1 MQKRLDECIE
11 NATLDKK
18 RFNNFQLIP
27 SAHDTSRKY
36 GVYRDN
42 EGYWHCAGEDG
53 KPSGAC
59 EHFKRWHTPCR
70 HILQAR
76 YENIHELFEDI
87 HRLAEA
93 RRETKFTD
101 TFDDVITYMI
111 NFKSAEFCE
120 LCTLFMHLC
129 IYQGKAD
136 ADDMQD
142 ATGEIYENAR
152 IFGTVIGQLKKLDF
166 IKPVGYHKSKR
177 GHQRTIFVF
186 EPTEKGIEFM
196 ANRRPEPVR
205 DGLR

>member
-1 MQKRLDECIE
+1 MQRQLSDGFE
-11 NATLDKK
+11 NATLDKQ
-18 RFNNFQLIP
+18 RFNIQLIS
-27 SAHDTSRKY
+27 SAHNTTKKY
-36 GVYRDN
+36 QVYKN
-42 EGYWHCAGEDG
+42 EKDRWFCSGEDG
-53 KPSGAC
+53 QLSGAC

-70 HILQAR
+70 HILQAK
-76 YENIHELFEDI
+76 YQNIQEIFSDI

-93 RRETKFTD
+93 RREAKFTD

-152 IFGTVIGQLKKLDF
+152 IFGTVIGQLKKLGF
-166 IKPVGYHKSKR
+166 IDAVGFHKSKR
-177 GHQRTIFVF
+177 GHSRTIFIF
-186 EPTEKGIEFM
+186 EPTKKGIEFM
-196 ANRRPEPVR
+196 AHRRPEPIE
-205 DGLR
+205 DGIRG